1 MQIFNSLLHSL
12 GQMKCAQKK
21 TPTTHNLRF
30 GSIYWEKGKLQAMLI
45 PNFWCP
51 NGSNIF
57 FYTYQLWCRGEI
69 TKTRAVPTFWATLE
83 SCWGP
88 HDILSTG
95 RGLCLITL
103 PVRVECPHGLT
114 CCRTLSKGSAL
125 ARSSTLSP
133 VSSLHCS
140 VKSNV
145 SGLTRHLWSF
155 PTCEGEFERFTGQI
169 VARGSLIHWTNTISP
184 LDPNPAKLQQTY
196 STTKQTTKMTIIS
209 KSTELSTDR
218 PKQTGVFSEGVGNY
232 TAFPRVQHN

>member
-1 MQIFNSLLHSL
+1 MTSNVNPQFLTSQWIKHIFLYVSAMMSRWNHQYSSSTHIL
-12 GQMKCAQKK
+12 GYS
-21 TPTTHNLRF
+21 RV
-30 GSIYWEKGKLQAMLI
+30 ML
-45 PNFWCP
+45 
-51 NGSNIF
+51 G
-57 FYTYQLWCRGEI
+57 
-69 TKTRAVPTFWATLE
+69 
-83 SCWGP
+83 
-88 HDILSTG
+88 TG
-95 RGLCLITL
+95 RGLCLITI

-125 ARSSTLSP
+125 ARSSTHSP

-155 PTCEGEFERFTGQI
+155 PTCEGEFEHFTGQI

-218 PKQTGVFSEGVGNY
+218 PKQTGVFSERVGNY
-232 TAFPRVQHN
+232 TAFPRVQQN